1 MFWTD
6 WKFYLNLFNLFLKQ
20 RNKTLLVEYKNKFKA
35 NSFTDK
41 RIGENDQ
48 NLSLEDKM
56 FKRFVAER
64 KVNLH

>member
-1 MFWTD
+1 
-6 WKFYLNLFNLFLKQ
+6 
-20 RNKTLLVEYKNKFKA
+20 VEYKNQFKS
-35 NSFTDK
+35 NSFNDK

-64 KVNLH
+64 KVIKKKEVKII